1 MKKVERLRE
10 IPVYEHKYGTLFDD
24 EVLGPR
30 GDHARY
36 ARWHPRFP
44 GIVVVPVRE
53 GRVGLLKIYRYC
65 VQQASLEVPRGL
77 VEKNE
82 DPTQAAAREM
92 REELGYE
99 AASCWHLGQIYA
111 DTGLISRHIDVF
123 VCEAGRHIEKSHD
136 ELESIAA
143 EVEWLNAA
151 ELREMI
157 ASNQVRC
164 GITLAALLRVQAAG
178 ALDAVE

>member
-10 IPVYEHKYGTLFDD
+10 IPAYEHEYGTLFDD

-44 GIVVVPVRE
+44 GVVVVPVRH
-53 GRVGLLKIYRYC
+53 GRVGLMKIYRHC
-65 VQQASLEVPRGL
+65 IQQPSLEVPRGL
-77 VEKNE
+77 VEQNE
-82 DPTQAAAREM
+82 DAAQAAAREM

-99 AASCWHLGQIYA
+99 AATCRHLGHIYA

-123 VCEAGRHIEKSHD
+123 VCEAGEHIEKSHD

-143 EVEWLNAA
+143 DVEWLIPTQLRDRIAA
-151 ELREMI
+151 GH
-157 ASNQVRC
+157 VRC
-164 GITLAALLRVQAAG
+164 GITLAALMRAQASG
-178 ALDAVE
+178 AMDNWQ